1 MLQLTHSAFAVGI
14 MAFAQFMPFTLFGLF
29 GGVLVDRLDARRTVI
44 FTQLAQLGT
53 HLGIAVAD
61 PAAGGVNL
69 FVGAVRDHHGGQSV
83 TSLDYSAHPS
93 AIDRLREV
101 ASGVVE
107 EFEVIALA
115 AVHRTG
121 HLEVGDTA
129 VIVAVSAAHRGQ
141 AYDASRALI
150 DRLKATVPVWKH
162 QVFADGEEEWVNS
175 P

>member
-1 MLQLTHSAFAVGI
+1 VSTDSSSAGQPVVRLLDLRET
-14 MAFAQFMPFTLFGLF
+14 P
-29 GGVLVDRLDARRTVI
+29 LDATEV
-44 FTQLAQLGT
+44 LA
-53 HLGIAVAD
+53 AVDD

-69 FVGAVRDHHGGQSV
+69 FVGVVRDHDGGESV
-83 TSLDYSAHPS
+83 GHLEYSAHPS

-101 ASGVVE
+101 AQGVAE

-121 HLEVGDTA
+121 HLEIGDTA
-129 VIVAVSAAHRGQ
+129 VIVAASAAHRGQ

-162 QVFADGEEEWVNS
+162 QVFTDGREEWVNS